1 MIDRYEASEYI
12 EAWQKESVF
21 EAGGGYFKGKPTLHD
36 IDLVVREENVPGV
49 VKAVKSYIPSVPV
62 ELYIADG
69 NNYPGLLR
77 AIRASTYEAISQR
90 LMKGLHFRKMR
101 I

>member
-1 MIDRYEASEYI
+1 MISLSEAQEAVS
-12 EAWQKESVF
+12 AWQSESRF
-21 EAGGGYFKGKPTLHD
+21 EVGGGCFKGKPELHD
-36 IDLVVREENVPGV
+36 IDLVVREEDVPNV
-49 VKAVKSYIPSVPV
+49 VKAVKGHIPPVPV
-62 ELYIADG
+62 ELYIADE